1 MVSFGSG
8 ARTLSRSGL
17 HLSPQGP
24 APPGTRGCLVYRVY
38 IQQFSSRR
46 KREVV
51 ADTIRYVRFIHLTTH
66 DSRAPSLVPR
76 PLRLYPVYTYMPL
89 LPPLTNL
96 PDAFDCAAVRAER
109 MHDAVLIR
117 SVYKEFGKYVRG
129 SEGRKEG
136 TRKEPR
142 CMLLYLQ
149 QRTLLSC

>member
-1 MVSFGSG
+1 M
-8 ARTLSRSGL
+8 SGL
-17 HLSPQGP
+17 PRIYSAVQFSPE
-24 APPGTRGCLVYRVY
+24 TRGRGRHY
-38 IQQFSSRR
+38 
-46 KREVV
+46 
-51 ADTIRYVRFIHLTTH
+51 TVRAFYTPH
-66 DSRAPSLVPR
+66 DSRLTCTLPR
-76 PLRLYPVYTYMPL
+76 PTSLKVRLYPVYTYMPL

>member
-1 MVSFGSG
+1 M
-8 ARTLSRSGL
+8 SGL
-17 HLSPQGP
+17 PRIYSAVQFSPE
-24 APPGTRGCLVYRVY
+24 TRGRGRHY
-38 IQQFSSRR
+38 
-46 KREVV
+46 
-51 ADTIRYVRFIHLTTH
+51 TVRAFYTALHLTTH

>member
-1 MVSFGSG
+1 MS
-8 ARTLSRSGL
+8 LI
-17 HLSPQGP
+17 
-24 APPGTRGCLVYRVY
+24 YRVY
-38 IQQFSSRR
+38 IFSSSVLA

-117 SVYKEFGKYVRG
+117 SVYKEFGKYVRKR
-129 SEGRKEG
+129 RKEG
-136 TRKEPR
+136 RDKKGTTMHATILAAKNFTQ
-142 CMLLYLQ
+142 LLTDRL
-149 QRTLLSC
+149 TD